1 MGHKNVF
8 FIFGIYYVVLKIVI
22 YVMSDTG
29 YASLEK
35 ILLKFEVIKVHL
47 SSFRLFSTYLGL
59 LIGAHVSLF

>member
-8 FIFGIYYVVLKIVI
+8 FIFGIYHVVLKIVI
-22 YVMSDTG
+22 YVMSYTG

-35 ILLKFEVIKVHL
+35 ILLKFEVIKVDL
-47 SSFRLFSTYLGL
+47 SLFRLFSAYFSL